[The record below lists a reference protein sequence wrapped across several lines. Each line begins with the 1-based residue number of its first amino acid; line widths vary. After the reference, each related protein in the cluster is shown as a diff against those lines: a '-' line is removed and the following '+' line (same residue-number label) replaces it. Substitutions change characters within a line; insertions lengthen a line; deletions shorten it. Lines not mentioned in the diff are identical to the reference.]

1 MHYRGKLKP
10 NHPSMLNYNEIKPR
24 ARIILEGEPW
34 EVVENQVSRKQANK
48 PVNKTKL
55 KNMISGRV
63 IEHTFHVSDTVVE
76 ADTEK
81 RDIIYLYYQEKK
93 DEYWFCDASDRK
105 DRFVLAKETIGDQ
118 IKYIKENSTV
128 IGLVFHQNDEES
140 IIGIQYPMKV
150 ELAVT
155 EAPPSIKGDTAT
167 GGKKVVT
174 LETGAA
180 VTAPLF
186 INVGDIISINIDK
199 EEYSERVEKG

>member
-1 MHYRGKLKP
+1 
-10 NHPSMLNYNEIKPR
+10 MLDYNEIKPR

-48 PVNKTKL
+48 PVNKTRL

-63 IEHTFHVSDTVVE
+63 IEHTFHVSDNVHE
-76 ADTEK
+76 ADVEK

-93 DEYWFCDASDRK
+93 DEYWFCDVDDRK
-105 DRFVLAKETIGDQ
+105 NRFVLSKDTIGDQ
-118 IKYIKENSTV
+118 IKYIKENTS
-128 IGLVFHQNDEES
+128 IISLVFRQGDDER
-140 IIGIQYPMKV
+140 IVGIQYPMKV
-150 ELAVT
+150 ELMVS

-174 LETGAA
+174 LETGAT

-186 INVGDIISINIDK
+186 INVGDII
-199 EEYSERVEKG
+199 

>member
-1 MHYRGKLKP
+1 
-10 NHPSMLNYNEIKPR
+10 MLNYNEIKPR
-24 ARIILEGEPW
+24 ARIILEGDPW
-34 EVVENQVSRKQANK
+34 EVIENQVSRKQANK

-63 IEHTFHVSDTVVE
+63 IEHTFHVSDTVHE
-76 ADTEK
+76 ADMEK

-93 DEYWFCDASDRK
+93 DEFWFCAADDRK
-105 DRFVLAKETIGDQ
+105 DRFVLSADTIGDQ
-118 IKYIKENSTV
+118 IKYIKENATV
-128 IGLVFHQNDEES
+128 IGLVFRQDDEES

-150 ELAVT
+150 ELKVS

-174 LETGAA
+174 LETGAT

-186 INVGDIISINIDK
+186 INVGDIISVNIDK